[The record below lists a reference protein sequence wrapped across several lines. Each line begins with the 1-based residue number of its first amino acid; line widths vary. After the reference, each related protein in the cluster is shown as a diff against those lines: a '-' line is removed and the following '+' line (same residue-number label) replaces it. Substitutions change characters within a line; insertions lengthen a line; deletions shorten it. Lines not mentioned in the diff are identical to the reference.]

1 MYLPQQFDVK
11 RVITRGFNRQM
22 DLHDVQIHQKHNSC
36 LKIEKHI
43 EQLHI
48 YYMYGYVLYR
58 PCMDTHHMCYPYHII
73 QYIYIIHLPP
83 HRGYPAG
90 RLVEHLGGA
99 AAVRGKSGALRGVRG
114 VLQRA
119 TGSRLWTV
127 SSMGL
132 MGFLV
137 I

>member
-1 MYLPQQFDVK
+1 MDMYYID
-11 RVITRGFNRQM
+11 RVWIPTIC
-22 DLHDVQIHQKHNSC
+22 VIHTILSN
-36 LKIEKHI
+36 
-43 EQLHI
+43 
-48 YYMYGYVLYR
+48 
-58 PCMDTHHMCYPYHII
+58 T
-73 QYIYIIHLPP
+73 YIIHLPP

-99 AAVRGKSGALRGVRG
+99 AAVRGKSGGLRGVRG